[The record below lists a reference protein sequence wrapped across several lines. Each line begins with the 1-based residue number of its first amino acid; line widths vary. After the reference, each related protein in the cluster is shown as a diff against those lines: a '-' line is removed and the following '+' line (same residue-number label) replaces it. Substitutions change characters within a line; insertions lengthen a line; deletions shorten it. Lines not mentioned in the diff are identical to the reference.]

1 MSLRPSRPYALLCS
15 AVLFYGCNHDPKV
28 QQSVG
33 QIERVRSGVSV
44 TNASG
49 EHDVR
54 LIERLSTEDK
64 VRVDANGRAILSLD
78 GGGRY
83 ILDHNTQLRIT
94 NARSATLEQGRLW
107 IAGGGEGGRS
117 EESQLRVADSVL
129 HLRGARASVTVT
141 NGHATVAVLSGEIA
155 YESGARRGAI
165 RTGESAELTGSV
177 ARVAAQTAYDDW
189 TGGLADDVPSMGGDS
204 AGLGSVAART
214 PGETGQ
220 PRWPMVMQK
229 LEAYV
234 TVRGDLAIT
243 TIDQTFFNPSGD
255 TVEGLYTFNTPAGAV
270 LQMFGVDRHGNI
282 VEGRVQERQQAA
294 AQYQAQVYRG
304 STHDPALLEWDAPGR
319 FHAKLYPIAAGA
331 TRRVRVRYTQ
341 WLGADAHGH
350 KTYRL
355 PLAALDTRIGE
366 FRADF
371 DLDESS
377 VTSVRA
383 GAGAQIDR
391 DHHLVIAQSD
401 VMPRA
406 DLVVELDSLPTG
418 EASAQRV
425 PLPGD
430 PRGGFVRVAVRSPV
444 QDTREARDEGVDLVI
459 VVDHSAATDE
469 LALRLEQAFV
479 ESLLGNLDARD
490 AVLVLAGDVS
500 TRAIG
505 SANLELTP
513 VTPERRRA
521 ISEALTRDHLG
532 GATDLSAMI
541 ANAHRAL
548 RPGRNGAIVYVGDGH
563 ATVGENALPTLR
575 AMMGR
580 LSPRPRFYAVAVG
593 EEPRLDLLDGIAS
606 PAGLS
611 RRITRRGDVARTSLE
626 LLQHASRPL
635 LRNVRVDLGA
645 GVTAVYPAEPVDLP
659 VGEPIA
665 VVGRYPGDAPR
676 SVTIRALWNG
686 QELTRTYPLSVN
698 AVRDNDDLRYRWAT
712 ARLENLLAR
721 GESPGVIVELGT
733 RFGLIT
739 PFTSLY
745 VPSED
750 EVGALEMRMRR
761 GPRVP
766 TAFAQ
771 LDLTDLLPLVGCS
784 RDRGP
789 GRGVASSSVATEQS
803 EDEEQGGAGQR
814 HAGDEGR
821 MGGRNSASPSAAA
834 SAPRAARY
842 AIANN
847 RESNNEPSPEA
858 PSAPPPVQA
867 PTEQR
872 AGRVSDRGIF
882 AALGAP
888 NDPGGTAAAVSP
900 FGGLSDNTAAGP
912 MAQAQTAPSTT
923 ATGGARRSRSMGGE
937 RDQAHANGN
946 MDGDAIGD
954 AFGYGGLG
962 GQGSGAGGGGTGEG
976 TIGLGNFGT
985 IGHGAGTGSGQGY
998 GSGSGT
1004 GLRGRGGSG
1013 PLVRAS
1019 VPEVF
1024 GALSPEVVRRVVLR
1038 NLGQI
1043 SHCHEQGLAQ
1053 NPNLHGKV
1061 TVRFVIGSNG
1071 AVSQSAVANDATTYP
1086 LPTVAQC
1093 VATAV
1098 TRWQFPSVEGGAPVT
1113 VYYPFNLLTPDGDA
1127 GGTDRVVR
1135 HRGPGGETLEV
1146 DQVSH
1151 CSDAASVPLAQRLTL
1166 WRERTSDS
1174 SGSALVQQY
1183 RTARQNCELPSW
1195 ADRVAML
1202 RLMYERSGSLDARLA
1217 LYNAMSFDR
1226 AAKSWLRATILRGL
1240 ARSGELARAQELG
1253 LGRLDANM
1261 MAQAL
1266 GVANTPGQR
1275 LNVLGELAR
1284 RYPDDMDLATR
1295 YLNEAVAQNSAA
1307 IVRTQTMRMR
1317 GHPQADA
1324 KVRTAA
1330 GEALFAIGDEAEA
1343 RRTFSEIVE
1352 FAPDDPAARQR
1363 LGDIALSH
1371 GWADEAYRQFQ
1382 MLAQIENE
1390 AAEVLL
1396 RQAMA
1401 ARMAGR
1407 LDEAI
1412 RLAERVAQES
1422 SSGNGTL
1429 GDVASAWIG
1438 IELAIAA
1445 SEPNAQRSVVDAL
1458 RSRWRLSSAARGAGA
1473 LRLILRWYHP
1483 DDAGEMYL
1491 QLQGQT
1497 PRRSDWVAG
1506 SVFFESTIFA
1516 DAPGPLALEVRR
1528 GVGARSRGK
1537 AELILLWNEGQP
1549 TERLERRPLTF
1560 DETHTHFVFDA
1571 TNGATSTLT
1580 ERAGGTSLVS
1590 VEGATQGVAAQA
1602 ARPAGGAR

>member
-1 MSLRPSRPYALLCS
+1 VLS
-15 AVLFYGCNHDPKV
+15 AGCNHDPKV

-33 QIERVRSGVSV
+33 QVERIRSGVTV
-44 TNASG
+44 TNGTG
-49 EHDVR
+49 EHNVR
-54 LIERLSTEDK
+54 LIERLSAEDRVK
-64 VRVDANGRAILSLD
+64 VDASGRAVLSLD

-83 ILDHNTQLRIT
+83 ILDHNTQLRI
-94 NARSATLEQGRLW
+94 ADRRVAVLEQGRLW
-107 IAGGGEGGRS
+107 IAGGGEGGRA
-117 EESQLRVADSVL
+117 EESQLRVGESVL
-129 HLRGARASVTVT
+129 HLRGARASVTASQ
-141 NGHATVAVLSGEIA
+141 GHASVSVLSGEIA
-155 YESGARRGAI
+155 YESGSRRGAI
-165 RTGESAELTGSV
+165 RTGESAELTASA
-177 ARVAAQTAYDDW
+177 ARVVAQTAYEDW

-229 LEAYV
+229 LESYV
-234 TVRGDLAIT
+234 TIRGDLAIT

-255 TVEGLYTFNTPAGAV
+255 TVEGLYTFNTPPGAV

-294 AQYQAQVYRG
+294 RQYQQQVYRG

-319 FHAKLYPIAAGA
+319 YHAKLYPIAAGS

-341 WLGADAHGH
+341 WLSADARGH

-355 PLAALDTRIGE
+355 PLASLDTRIGE

-371 DLDESS
+371 DLDDAS
-377 VTSVRA
+377 VTQVRA
-383 GAGAQIDR
+383 GAGAVIDR
-391 DHHLVIAQSD
+391 DHHLVISQSD

-406 DLVVELDSLPTG
+406 DLVVELEALPTG
-418 EASAQRV
+418 EATAQRV

-444 QDTREARDEGVDLVI
+444 QDTREAHDEGVDLVI

-490 AVLVLAGDVS
+490 AVLVLAGDVT
-500 TRAIG
+500 TRAVG
-505 SANLELTP
+505 AENTQLSP
-513 VTPERRRA
+513 VTPERRRQ

-541 ANAHRAL
+541 ASAHRAL

-626 LLQHASRPL
+626 LLEHASRPL

-659 VGEPIA
+659 VGEPIT
-665 VVGRYPGDAPR
+665 VVGRYPGDTPR

-686 QELTRTYPLSVN
+686 QELTRTYALSVN
-698 AVRDNDDLRYRWAT
+698 AVNDSDDLRYRWAT

-721 GESPGVIVELGT
+721 GETPGVIVELGT

-750 EVGALEMRMRR
+750 EVGALELDMRR
-761 GPRVP
+761 GPQIP
-766 TAFAQ
+766 SSFAQ
-771 LDLTDLLPLVGCS
+771 LELTDLLPLVGCAQRS
-784 RDRGP
+784 RAPSRQEAP
-789 GRGVASSSVATEQS
+789 PTSQTVASSL
-803 EDEEQGGAGQR
+803 EEGGGGQR
-814 HAGDEGR
+814 HGGEGR
-821 MGGRNSASPSAAA
+821 R
-834 SAPRAARY
+834 ARY
-842 AIANN
+842 AIAQNN
-847 RESNNEPSPEA
+847 RPEQEQAAESPSAAPAA
-858 PSAPPPVQA
+858 PSEPAHLSRNA
-867 PTEQR
+867 ARES
-872 AGRVSDRGIF
+872 ANDRGVF

-888 NDPGGTAAAVSP
+888 GGSNGIVSP
-900 FGGLSDNTAAGP
+900 FGGLAQDESENAPAAA
-912 MAQAQTAPSTT
+912 AQSGLQQPATTERTGASTSPSRR
-923 ATGGARRSRSMGGE
+923 ALRGA
-937 RDQAHANGN
+937 DQANGN
-946 MDGDAIGD
+946 MDGDAVGD

-962 GQGSGAGGGGTGEG
+962 ARGTGVGGGGTGEG

-985 IGHGAGTGSGQGY
+985 MGNGSGTGSGQGY
-998 GSGSGT
+998 GAGGGG
-1004 GLRGRGGSG
+1004 GLRGRTNNA
-1013 PLVRAS
+1013 PLARLRDL
-1019 VPEVF
+1019 EVF
-1024 GALSPEVVRRVVLR
+1024 GTLSKEVVRRVILR
-1038 NLGQI
+1038 NLGQVTY
-1043 SHCHEQGLAQ
+1043 CHEQGLAT
-1053 NPNLHGKV
+1053 NPNLHGTV

-1071 AVSQSAVANDATTYP
+1071 AVNTSDVSGDATTYP
-1086 LPTVAQC
+1086 IPTVGQC
-1093 VATAV
+1093 IANATR
-1098 TRWQFPSVEGGAPVT
+1098 RWQYPAVEGAGVVT
-1113 VYYPFNLLTPDGDA
+1113 VYAPFSLASADGDGGSYSARRHNGGA
-1127 GGTDRVVR
+1127 GASD
-1135 HRGPGGETLEV
+1135 V
-1146 DQVSH
+1146 DQVRH
-1151 CSDAASVPLAQRLTL
+1151 CSDAASVPLAQRITL

-1174 SGSALVQQY
+1174 AGSGLVQQY

-1195 ADRVAML
+1195 PDRVAFL
-1202 RLMYERSGSLDARLA
+1202 RLMYERAGSLDARLQ
-1217 LYNAMSFDR
+1217 LYNAMAFDR
-1226 AAKSWLRATILRGL
+1226 AAKGWLRASILRAL

-1253 LGRLDANM
+1253 LGRLDAST

-1266 GVANTPGQR
+1266 GVASTPAQK

-1295 YLNEAVAQNSAA
+1295 YLSEAVAQNAQEL
-1307 IVRTQTMRMR
+1307 VRTQCTRMR
-1317 GHPQADA
+1317 AHPQADA

-1330 GEALFAIGDEAEA
+1330 GEALFSIGDEAEA

-1382 MLAQIENE
+1382 MLAQIEND
-1390 AAEVLL
+1390 ASEVLL

-1412 RLAERVAQES
+1412 RLSERVAQES
-1422 SSGNGTL
+1422 SAGNGTL

-1438 IELAIAA
+1438 VELALAA
-1445 SEPNAQRSVVDAL
+1445 NEPNAQRSVVDAL
-1458 RSRWRLSSAARGAGA
+1458 RARWRLSSAARGAGA
-1473 LRLILRWYHP
+1473 LRVMVRWYHP
-1483 DDAGEMYL
+1483 DDQAEMYL
-1491 QLQGQT
+1491 QLAGQS

-1506 SVFFESTIFA
+1506 SVFFESNVFV
-1516 DAPGPLALEVRR
+1516 DPPGPMALEIRR
-1528 GVGARSRGK
+1528 GEGARARGR
-1537 AELILLWNEGQP
+1537 AELILLWNEGQA
-1549 TERLERRPLTF
+1549 TEHIERRELRF
-1560 DETHTHFVFDA
+1560 DEQRTRYVFD
-1571 TNGATSTLT
+1571 TTGTSLT
-1580 ERAGGTSLVS
+1580 ERPATASLVTT
-1590 VEGATQGVAAQA
+1590 EGATAGIAAQS
-1602 ARPAGGAR
+1602 ARTGGAR

>member
-1 MSLRPSRPYALLCS
+1 MSPRLLRRYTLLGS
-15 AVLFYGCNHDPKV
+15 VVLMQACHQDPKV

-33 QIERVRSGVSV
+33 QIERVRSGVTV
-44 TNASG
+44 TNATG

-64 VRVDANGRAILSLD
+64 VKVDATGRAVLTLD

-83 ILDHNTQLRIT
+83 ILDHNSQLRIGT
-94 NARSATLEQGRLW
+94 ARVATLEQGRLW

-117 EESQLRVADSVL
+117 EESQLRVGDSVL
-129 HLRGARASVTVT
+129 HLRGARASVTAT
-141 NGHATVAVLSGEIA
+141 NGHAMVAVLSGEIA
-155 YESGARRGAI
+155 YESGSRRGAI
-165 RTGESAELTGSV
+165 RTGESADLSGSA
-177 ARVAAQTAYDDW
+177 ARVVAQTAYDDW
-189 TGGLADDVPSMGGDS
+189 TGGLADDVPSVGGDS

-229 LEAYV
+229 LEAFV
-234 TVRGDLAIT
+234 TIRGDLAIT

-282 VEGRVQERQQAA
+282 VEGRVQEKQRAA

-319 FHAKLYPIAAGA
+319 YHAKLYPIAAGA

-366 FRADF
+366 FHADF
-371 DLDESS
+371 DLDEAA
-377 VTSVRA
+377 VTSLRA
-383 GAGAQIDR
+383 GAGAQMDR

-406 DLVVELDSLPTG
+406 DLVVELDALPTG
-418 EASAQRV
+418 EATAQRV

-479 ESLLGNLDARD
+479 ESLLGNLDSRD
-490 AVLVLAGDVS
+490 AVLVLAGDVN
-500 TRAIG
+500 TRPLGGDNATL
-505 SANLELTP
+505 AP
-513 VTPERRRA
+513 VTPERRRQ

-575 AMMGR
+575 AMMAR

-593 EEPRLDLLDGIAS
+593 EEPRLELLDGIAS

-626 LLQHASRPL
+626 LLEHASRPL

-659 VGEPIA
+659 VGEPIT

-676 SVTIRALWNG
+676 NVTIRALWNG
-686 QELTRTYPLSVN
+686 QEITRSYALSVN
-698 AVRDNDDLRYRWAT
+698 AINDQNDLRYRWAT

-750 EVGALEMRMRR
+750 EVGALEMNLRR
-761 GPRVP
+761 GPRIP
-766 TAFAQ
+766 SSFAQ
-771 LDLTDLLPLVGCS
+771 LELTDLIPLVGCS
-784 RDRGP
+784 RLRESAP
-789 GRGVASSSVATEQS
+789 AAASGDFEQAQ
-803 EDEEQGGAGQR
+803 EQQGGTGMR
-814 HAGDEGR
+814 HAGPEGR
-821 MGGRNSASPSAAA
+821 MGRSEVAAAAA
-834 SAPRAARY
+834 SAPRATRSARY
-842 AIANN
+842 AIRANN
-847 RESNNEPSPEA
+847 GEPAEEPN
-858 PSAPPPVQA
+858 APPPAQQALEQVMNGAVAVQNQPVAA
-867 PTEQR
+867 PV
-872 AGRVSDRGIF
+872 APGMPMGGADRDERNRE
-882 AALGAP
+882 A
-888 NDPGGTAAAVSP
+888 
-900 FGGLSDNTAAGP
+900 
-912 MAQAQTAPSTT
+912 APSTG
-923 ATGGARRSRSMGGE
+923 ATVRRGQMGANAELS
-937 RDQAHANGN
+937 
-946 MDGDAIGD
+946 GDAIGD
-954 AFGYGGLG
+954 AFGVGGLG
-962 GQGSGAGGGGTGEG
+962 ATGTGWGGGGAGEG

-985 IGHGAGTGSGQGY
+985 MGHGAGTGSGQGY
-998 GSGSGT
+998 GSGLGS
-1004 GLRGRGGSG
+1004 GLRGRGRSG
-1013 PLVRAS
+1013 PFVRAAP
-1019 VPEVF
+1019 PEVF
-1024 GALSPEVVRRVVLR
+1024 GAISPEAIRRIVLR
-1038 NLGQI
+1038 NLGQV
-1043 SHCHEQGLAQ
+1043 SHCHEQSMAQ
-1053 NPNLHGKV
+1053 NPQVQGRI
-1061 TVRFVIGSNG
+1061 TIRFVIGANG
-1071 AVSQSAVANDATTYP
+1071 AVNSSEVAQDATTYQVP
-1086 LPTVAQC
+1086 SGAAC
-1093 VATAV
+1093 VANAV
-1098 TRWQFPSVEGGAPVT
+1098 RRWQFPSVDGGSTVT
-1113 VYYPFNLLTPDGDA
+1113 VYYPFNMYPADGDYTA
-1127 GGTDRVVR
+1127 PNSVRHGPPRGTGGGTE
-1135 HRGPGGETLEV
+1135 H

-1151 CSDAASVPLAQRLTL
+1151 CSDAASVPLSQRVTL
-1166 WRERTSDS
+1166 WRERTTDA
-1174 SGSALVQQY
+1174 SATGLIQQY

-1195 ADRVAML
+1195 PDRVAFL
-1202 RLMYERSGSLDARLA
+1202 RLMYERAGSLDARLQ
-1217 LYNAMSFDR
+1217 LYNAIGFDR
-1226 AAKSWLRATILRGL
+1226 AAKNWMRSSILRAL

-1253 LGRLDANM
+1253 LGRLDATT

-1266 GVANTPGQR
+1266 GVANTPAQR
-1275 LNVLGELAR
+1275 LSVLGELAR

-1295 YLNEAVAQNSAA
+1295 FLNEAVAQNSREL
-1307 IVRTQTMRMR
+1307 VRTQCSRMR
-1317 GHPQADA
+1317 AHPQADA

-1412 RLAERVAQES
+1412 RLGERVAQES
-1422 SSGNGTL
+1422 SSGSGTL

-1438 IELAIAA
+1438 VELALAA

-1473 LRLILRWYHP
+1473 LRVIVRWFHP
-1483 DDAGEMYL
+1483 DDSSEMYL
-1491 QLQGQT
+1491 QLPGQS

-1516 DAPGPLALEVRR
+1516 DAPGPLALEIRR
-1528 GVGARSRGK
+1528 GDGARPRGK

-1549 TERLERRPLTF
+1549 TERIDRQTLTF
-1560 DETHTHFVFDA
+1560 DEQHRNFVFDA
-1571 TNGATSTLT
+1571 TASSLT
-1580 ERAGGTSLVS
+1580 ARAAGVSLVS
-1590 VEGATQGVAAQA
+1590 SEGATAGIAAQA
-1602 ARPAGGAR
+1602 AGTNGGAR